1 MSVSVGAVTVLDAT
15 GLAQGQRVR
24 LPGRAD
30 ILVIQD
36 VVTAGDGCTL
46 YVAPEA
52 TPDDITRVPLAAGEA
67 AGVEV
72 LRADGRADPR
82 QVLAGLWN
90 EWMRHSVASAKA
102 TALASTPLRAYPHQT
117 LAVYGSMLPQ
127 PVLRFLLADEPGTG
141 KTIMAGMWL
150 REAQRLGLAKRVL
163 VVAPANL
170 VTKWQEDFERFFGGQ
185 LRRITAETIRQDG
198 LSTPHDTWVV
208 SLHLAAQNVAV
219 QEAIHPD
226 RYPWDAVIFDEA
238 HNLTPTARTFHQVAE
253 LVASKTP
260 HALFMTATP
269 HRGDEWTFRRL
280 LNLVDPSVFPAI
292 AKPPEARGDKQ
303 PAVQLGAVKPG
314 SLHFLRRMKEQ
325 LVDYDERRRLFEPRE
340 AVNVKVNLDN
350 REGHYYELALGLV
363 DAFYPVKARGLAKM
377 VYGKRAASSLRAL
390 AETLRRR
397 RRNMGTGTPVTGP
410 DDTPEADDPDAQEA
424 KVVAE
429 QSLDRTAERKQI
441 KTILDDLDGYLASDR
456 FTVSKW
462 PRMVADCL
470 EPNGIAPG
478 RGNQVVVFTEF
489 LDTATWLVDR
499 FNRAGFSARRYSG
512 ADSNADRDQVR
523 REFMTGGFE
532 VLVSTDAG
540 NEGIDLQAAHV
551 LVNWDI
557 PWSLVRLEQRMG
569 RVHRIGQNR
578 KVLLYNVLATG
589 TREQDAHA
597 SLLDKLMA
605 AANDLD
611 GKMFDSLSVIAE
623 KVLGGGI
630 NAEQIE
636 EMLCLFYEKGD
647 SYMPYNELK
656 GIEVDDIRR
665 IRDEHF
671 ENYKYLQSGLD
682 VDEAV
687 ASLHDDYL
695 ERINPFIVERYLDRL
710 REAELVRMEK
720 SARADEGLWFLSLT
734 SAVAQEL
741 PPSLKQP
748 AAGEKRLV
756 ATRDD
761 AISEGSAVMLGP
773 GEPAFGD
780 LIRDTIRPTLAGALW
795 QGGSLNDGHSTSDYE
810 LHVYEA
816 VITEGDADM
825 GTQEGQRPLRERS
838 KTLGYLIRADDYGV
852 RPVRWSTLPGVEATQ
867 TAGETPRQPRYCDGA
882 EAAAAQ
888 AADAEVEDRRLALET
903 WASRMR
909 AQLNRLPH
917 DLTQDIADPQERVSQ
932 RKAIQESV
940 STRLATLQAACVVN
954 RSATRRIGWAH
965 VTGTAQPDPD
975 VTPES
980 ERVSMRLVSALLSG
994 QGWHVEDVSTQ
1005 GRGYDLHARRGSELR
1020 CVEVKG
1026 RAGSAA
1032 SSGVSLTDNEFIQAA
1047 QHGSNY
1053 WLYVVDHCA
1062 DGTGKLFGAW
1072 QDPVKVF
1079 TDTAKPVNM
1088 LRIPGSAL
1096 TEANLLHDGEG
1107 P

>member
-1 MSVSVGAVTVLDAT
+1 MTVLDAT
-15 GLAQGQRVR
+15 GLAQGQRVK

-36 VVTAGDGCTL
+36 VVPAADGYTL

-52 TPDDITRVPLAAGEA
+52 APEDITRVPLTAGGA

-208 SLHLAAQNVAV
+208 SLHLAAQNPAV

-226 RYPWDAVIFDEA
+226 RYQWDAVIFDEA

-253 LVASKTP
+253 MVASKTP

-292 AKPPEARGDKQ
+292 AKPPEARGDRQ
-303 PAVQLGAVKPG
+303 PAVQLEKVKPG

-350 REGHYYELALGLV
+350 REGHYYEQALGLV
-363 DAFYPVKARGLAKM
+363 DAFYPARARGLAKM
-377 VYGKRAASSLRAL
+377 VYGKRAASSLQAL
-390 AETLRRR
+390 AETLHRRR
-397 RRNMGTGTPVTGP
+397 AKMGTGAPVTGP

-429 QSLDRTAERKQI
+429 QSMDRTAERKQI
-441 KTILDDLDGYLASDR
+441 KAILDDLSAYMASDR

-470 EPNGIAPG
+470 DPNEIAPG
-478 RGNQVVVFTEF
+478 SGNQVVVFTEF
-489 LDTATWLVDR
+489 LDTATWLVGR
-499 FNRAGFSARRYSG
+499 FNGAGFSARRYSG
-512 ADSNADRDQVR
+512 ADNNADRDQVR
-523 REFMTGGFE
+523 RDFMAGGFE

-569 RVHRIGQNR
+569 RVHRIGQDR

-671 ENYKYLQSGLD
+671 ENYKYLQSELD
-682 VDEAV
+682 MDEAV

-695 ERINPFIVERYLDRL
+695 ERINPFIVERYLERL
-710 REAELVRMEK
+710 QAAELVSMEK

-734 SAVAQEL
+734 SAVPHEL
-741 PPSLKQP
+741 PPSLRQP
-748 AAGEKRLV
+748 AVGEKRLV

-761 AISEGSAVMLGP
+761 AIGGGSAVMLGP

-795 QGGSLNDGHSTSDYE
+795 QGGSLNDKHSTSDYE

-816 VITEGDADM
+816 VITEGDASL
-825 GTQEGQRPLRERS
+825 GTLEGQRPLRERS
-838 KTLGYLIRADDYGV
+838 KTLGYLIRADDLGA
-852 RPVRWSTLPGVEATQ
+852 RPVRWSTLPDVEATQ
-867 TAGETPRQPRYCDGA
+867 AVGGVPRQPRHGDGA
-882 EAAAAQ
+882 EAAAAE
-888 AADAEVEDRRLALET
+888 AADAEVEDRRSALET
-903 WASRMR
+903 WATRM
-909 AQLNRLPH
+909 
-917 DLTQDIADPQERVSQ
+917 QDSHRPR
-932 RKAIQESV
+932 
-940 STRLATLQAACVVN
+940 
-954 RSATRRIGWAH
+954 
-965 VTGTAQPDPD
+965 P
-975 VTPES
+975 
-980 ERVSMRLVSALLSG
+980 
-994 QGWHVEDVSTQ
+994 
-1005 GRGYDLHARRGSELR
+1005 
-1020 CVEVKG
+1020 
-1026 RAGSAA
+1026 
-1032 SSGVSLTDNEFIQAA
+1032 
-1047 QHGSNY
+1047 
-1053 WLYVVDHCA
+1053 
-1062 DGTGKLFGAW
+1062 
-1072 QDPVKVF
+1072 
-1079 TDTAKPVNM
+1079 
-1088 LRIPGSAL
+1088 
-1096 TEANLLHDGEG
+1096 
-1107 P
+1107 

>member
-1 MSVSVGAVTVLDAT
+1 MTVLDVM
-15 GLAQGQRVR
+15 GFAQGQRVR

-52 TPDDITRVPLAAGEA
+52 APEDITRVPLAAGEA
-67 AGVEV
+67 VGVEV

-170 VTKWQEDFERFFGGQ
+170 VSKWQEDFERFFGGQ

-253 LVASKTP
+253 MVASKTP

-340 AVNVKVNLDN
+340 ALNVKVNLDN

-363 DAFYPVKARGLAKM
+363 DDFYPVKARGLAKM

-390 AETLRRR
+390 RETLSRRR
-397 RRNMGTGTPVTGP
+397 KNMGTGTPVTGP

-499 FNRAGFSARRYSG
+499 FNGAGFSARRYSG

-647 SYMPYNELK
+647 SYMPYNGLK

-710 REAELVRMEK
+710 REAELVSMEK

-734 SAVAQEL
+734 SAVPHEL
-741 PPSLKQP
+741 PASLRQP
-748 AAGEKRLV
+748 AAGAKRLV

-761 AISEGSAVMLGP
+761 AIVDGSAVMLGP

-816 VITEGDADM
+816 VITEGDASL
-825 GTQEGQRPLRERS
+825 GTPEGQRPLRERS
-838 KTLGYLIRADDYGV
+838 KTLGYLIRADDSGV
-852 RPVRWSTLPGVEATQ
+852 RPVRWSTLPGVEAPQATDG
-867 TAGETPRQPRYCDGA
+867 APRSPQHCDGA
-882 EAAAAQ
+882 EAAAAE

-909 AQLNRLPH
+909 AQLTRLPH
-917 DLTQDIADPQERVSQ
+917 DLTKDIADPQERVLQ

-954 RSATRRIGWAH
+954 RGATRRIGWAH

-994 QGWHVEDVSTQ
+994 QGWQVEDVSTQ

-1062 DGTGKLFGAW
+1062 DGTGQLFGVW
-1072 QDPVKVF
+1072 QNPVKVF
-1079 TDTAKPVNM
+1079 TNAAKPVSM

-1096 TEANLLHDGEG
+1096 TEANLLHDGEA

>member
-1 MSVSVGAVTVLDAT
+1 MTVLDAT

-36 VVTAGDGCTL
+36 VVPAAGGGCTL
-46 YVAPEA
+46 YVAPEVD
-52 TPDDITRVPLAAGEA
+52 PDDITRVPLTAGEA
-67 AGVEV
+67 AGLQV
-72 LRADGRADPR
+72 LQADGRADPR

-170 VTKWQEDFERFFGGQ
+170 VTKWQEDFERFFDGQ

-253 LVASKTP
+253 MVASKTP

-292 AKPPEARGDKQ
+292 AKPPEPRGDKQ
-303 PAVQLGAVKPG
+303 STVQLGAVKPG

-350 REGHYYELALGLV
+350 REGHYYEQAIALV

-377 VYGKRAASSLRAL
+377 VYGKRAASSLWAL

-397 RRNMGTGTPVTGP
+397 RDKMGTGAPVTGP

-429 QSLDRTAERKQI
+429 TSLDRTEERKQI
-441 KTILDDLDGYLASDR
+441 KTILDQLDAYLASDQL
-456 FTVSKW
+456 TVSKW
-462 PRMVADCL
+462 PRMTADCL
-470 EPNGIAPG
+470 ELNGIGPG

-499 FNRAGFSARRYSG
+499 FNGAGFSARRYSG

-523 REFMTGGFE
+523 REFMAGGFE

-540 NEGIDLQAAHV
+540 NEGIDMQAAHV

-623 KVLGGGI
+623 KVLGGAAD
-630 NAEQIE
+630 AEKIE

-671 ENYKYLQSGLD
+671 ENYKYLQSSLD
-682 VDEAV
+682 MDEAV

-695 ERINPFIVERYLDRL
+695 ERINPFIVERYLRRL
-710 REAELVRMEK
+710 QAAELVSLEK

-734 SAVAQEL
+734 SAVAHEL
-741 PPSLKQP
+741 PASFKQP
-748 AAGEKRLV
+748 TAGEKHLV
-756 ATRDD
+756 ATRAD
-761 AISEGSAVMLGP
+761 AIGEGSVVMLGP
-773 GEPAFGD
+773 GDPAFGD

-795 QGGSLNDGHSTSDYE
+795 QGGSLIDRHSTGDYE
-810 LHVYEA
+810 LHVYEV
-816 VITEGDADM
+816 VITEGDSTINA
-825 GTQEGQRPLRERS
+825 QEGQRPLRERS
-838 KTLGYLIRADDYGV
+838 KTLGYLIRADSSGV
-852 RPVRWSTLPGVEATQ
+852 RPVNWSTLPVVEVPQ
-867 TAGETPRQPRYCDGA
+867 TTGGA
-882 EAAAAQ
+882 PKHPQYGNAPEAAAAQ
-888 AADAEVEDRRLALET
+888 AADAEVEARRSALET
-903 WASRMR
+903 WVSRLR
-909 AQLNRLPH
+909 TQLNRLPH
-917 DLTQDIADPQERVSQ
+917 DLTQDIADHQERVSQ
-932 RKAIQESV
+932 RDAIKQSV

-954 RSATRRIGWAH
+954 RSTTRRIGWAH

-980 ERVSMRLVSALLSG
+980 ERVSMNLVTALLSD
-994 QGWHVEDVSTQ
+994 QGWQVEDVSTE
-1005 GRGYDLHARRGSELR
+1005 GRGYDLHARRGRELR

-1026 RAGSAA
+1026 RTGSAA

-1072 QDPVKVF
+1072 QDPVAVF

-1096 TEANLLHDGEG
+1096 TEAKNHPQDGEV